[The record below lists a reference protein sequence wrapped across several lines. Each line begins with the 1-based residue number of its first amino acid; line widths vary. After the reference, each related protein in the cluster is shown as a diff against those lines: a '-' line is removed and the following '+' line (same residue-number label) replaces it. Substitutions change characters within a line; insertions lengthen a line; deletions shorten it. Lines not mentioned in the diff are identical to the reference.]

1 MNKKLLARGRH
12 TVLPLV
18 RDTLVELLLG
28 KISTLV
34 FRATDG
40 SESELRIEDTIRL
53 SRGEHETVLDGS
65 KPGETFNPKEL
76 GPLVELLGCEVTD
89 ALAEQTGSL
98 RLAFSNQIVLT
109 VTSTTGYEAWH
120 FRNPRPGRLTRDQ
133 HAESVS
139 LTGAAGFLV

>member
-28 KISTLV
+28 RSTTLV
-34 FRATDG
+34 FLATDG
-40 SESELRIEDTIRL
+40 SESELRLEDSIRL
-53 SRGEHETVLDGS
+53 HRGEREVVLDGS
-65 KPGETFNPKEL
+65 KPGERFNPKEL
-76 GPLVELLGCEVTD
+76 GPLVELLCCEVTD

-98 RLAFSNQIVLT
+98 RLTFSNQIVLT

-120 FRNPRPGRLTRDQ
+120 FRYPRPGRPVHDKHTE
-133 HAESVS
+133 AIS